1 MQETPQLA
9 RHCLLSLFLI
19 AVIALSGCLKIGED
33 YSKLSIDTVDIEA
46 AQVKSSY
53 IDFNITSYINNYG
66 DIAAKNASLLLK
78 AYNSE
83 NGLLEEQVRT
93 RVGGLEAD
101 KTVGISQSLR
111 LPRKGSYT
119 ILTSL
124 YDGDVLKT
132 SRQASV
138 SNLENLQADV
148 KDIGLEIGE
157 MDFLVRNASNK
168 KVVIENDIYFT
179 NEGSDN
185 SSEFDVLV
193 KAREMD
199 AKLIADKKW
208 IVLNAIKPETTVIKS
223 VNLTVPDKYNYV
235 VEVLVWSKGMV
246 VKRSE
251 GIVQLLPVTKLAEG
265 EHIESRSID
274 TSGFETAAEAP
285 ASKYPAEAAPARAP
299 GFSISVAL
307 AAVAAAAIMRRHLY
321 GR

>member
-1 MQETPQLA
+1 MQETPKLA

-33 YSKLSIDTVDIEA
+33 YTKLSIDTVDIEA

-66 DIAAKNASLLLK
+66 NIAAKNASLLLK

-83 NGLLEEQVRT
+83 NGLLEEQVWT
-93 RVGGLEAD
+93 HVGGLEAD
-101 KTVGISQSLR
+101 KTVGVSQSLR

-119 ILTSL
+119 ILASL
-124 YDGDVLKT
+124 YDGDFLKT

-157 MDFLVRNASNK
+157 MDFLVRNSSNK

-208 IVLNAIKPETTVIKS
+208 IVLKAIKPETTVIKS
-223 VNLTVPDKYNYV
+223 VNLTVPDRYNYV
-235 VEVLVWSKGMV
+235 VEILVWSKGMV

-251 GIVQLLPVTKLAEG
+251 GIVQLLPATKLAEG
-265 EHIESRSID
+265 EHMESRSID
-274 TSGFETAAEAP
+274 TSGFETATAAP
-285 ASKYPAEAAPARAP
+285 ASRAPAEATPKAP
-299 GFSISVAL
+299 GFGISIAL